1 MNRPVK
7 GTIEQRNHKPVL
19 EDENSDSFIQKI
31 ISFIRK

>member
-19 EDENSDSFIQKI
+19 EDENSNSLIQKI